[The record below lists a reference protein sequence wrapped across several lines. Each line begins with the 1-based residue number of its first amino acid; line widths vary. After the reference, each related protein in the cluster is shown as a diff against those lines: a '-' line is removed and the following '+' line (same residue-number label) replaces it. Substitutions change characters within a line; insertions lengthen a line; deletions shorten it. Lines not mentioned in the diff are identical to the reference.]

1 MKNLLIVIG
10 ITLVLALLA
19 CATKEVVVQKEVDS
33 FSVDKLRNLTL
44 HDVENRFKLFEQ
56 LTQFNFLSQNESIPW
71 RTHTNQS

>member
-19 CATKEVVVQKEVDS
+19 CATKEVVVQKEVES

-71 RTHTNQS
+71 RTHTNHS